1 MSSKIPSLQNYQFPD
16 LYSLHQYGG
25 TSQKSPT
32 HALFNHHLFKDRN
45 TKGEVYGTK
54 NLVQNSS
61 WLLFSLQISIRFL
74 IGRQRNKNNSGF
86 RFSTTHTQKKNMS
99 KVFINKK
106 APNFSAKA
114 VVNGEFKTVTLD
126 DFKGTVN
133 NVNRLTHD

>member
-1 MSSKIPSLQNYQFPD
+1 
-16 LYSLHQYGG
+16 
-25 TSQKSPT
+25 
-32 HALFNHHLFKDRN
+32 
-45 TKGEVYGTK
+45 
-54 NLVQNSS
+54 
-61 WLLFSLQISIRFL
+61 
-74 IGRQRNKNNSGF
+74 
-86 RFSTTHTQKKNMS
+86 MS